1 MRTSFRTIWISDT
14 HLGSSGAQAAELA
27 YLLKHID
34 CQQLYLVGDIID
46 MWRLGQRWWW
56 PEPHNTVIRRLLKL
70 AARGTQV
77 LYIPGNHDDA
87 ARQFAG
93 LDFGGI
99 RVALSAAHET
109 ADGRSLL
116 VCHGDQYDLIV
127 QHNRMLSMI
136 GSRTYDLLLNVNR
149 AWNGMRRIF
158 GLPYH
163 SLSQAIKLKVK
174 GACTFISRFEDALIA
189 EARRGE
195 FDGVV
200 CGHIHKAQVRRM
212 AEIDYYNCGDW
223 VESCTIL
230 AEHHDGRME
239 LVDGLEF
246 NRRTR
251 AAIAERAAA
260 EEPDDWPE
268 HVMPFPLPSPKRGA
282 VQFAPQLTKLNVTA

>member
-1 MRTSFRTIWISDT
+1 MRTPFRTIWISDT

-34 CQQLYLVGDIID
+34 CEQLYLVGDIID

-56 PEPHNTVIRRLLKL
+56 PEPHNTVVRRLLKL
-70 AARGTQV
+70 AARGTEV

-93 LDFGGI
+93 LEFGGI
-99 RVALSAAHET
+99 RVALNAAHT
-109 ADGRSLL
+109 TVDGRTLL
-116 VCHGDQYDLIV
+116 VCHGDQYDLV
-127 QHNRMLSMI
+127 VKHSRLLSVV
-136 GSRTYDLLLNVNR
+136 GSTTYELLLGLNR
-149 AWNGMRRIF
+149 SWNGLRRMF

-174 GACTFISRFEDALIA
+174 SACTFISRFEDELIA

-200 CGHIHKAQVRRM
+200 CGHIHQAQMRRM
-212 AEIDYYNCGDW
+212 AEIEYFNCGDW
-223 VESCTIL
+223 VESCTL
-230 AEHHDGRME
+230 LVEHHDGRME
-239 LVDGLEF
+239 LLDGLEF

-251 AAIAERAAA
+251 AAQSERPAV

-268 HVMPFPLPSPKRGA
+268 HAMPFPLPTSGRGVA
-282 VQFAPQLTKLNVTA
+282 QLTSTH

>member
-1 MRTSFRTIWISDT
+1 MRTPFRTLWISDT

-56 PEPHNTVIRRLLKL
+56 PEPHNTVVRRLLKL
-70 AARGTQV
+70 AARGTSV

-93 LDFGGI
+93 LEFGGI
-99 RVALSAAHET
+99 RVALNAAHET
-109 ADGRSLL
+109 VDGRSLL
-116 VCHGDQYDLIV
+116 VCHGDQYDLV
-127 QHNRMLSMI
+127 VRHSRLLSMI
-136 GSRTYDLLLNVNR
+136 GSTTYDMLLSVNR
-149 AWNGMRRIF
+149 AWNGGRRLL

-174 GACTFISRFEDALIA
+174 SACTFVSRFEDELIA
-189 EARRGE
+189 EARRGG

-200 CGHIHKAQVRRM
+200 CGHIHKAQMRRM
-212 AEIDYYNCGDW
+212 EEIEYYNCGDW
-223 VESCTIL
+223 VESCTLL

-239 LVDGLEF
+239 LIDGLEF

-251 AAIAERAAA
+251 EAIAGRAAA

-268 HVMPFPLPSPKRGA
+268 HAMPFPLPSPIRGG
-282 VQFAPQLTKLNVTA
+282 LTLATTV